1 MESKNRTVW
10 IFVAIV
16 LVAACC
22 CVVLVAAIG
31 MGWLATGPDTLDL
44 GGLHREQLER
54 TFKVSDA
61 PQLNIATFAGEITI
75 RAGADDAIHVTATK
89 RAVNRN
95 NLDRIQLDMSSQG
108 NGVRIEARLPGNRSN
123 SAVDLEIT
131 APTGTRVEL
140 SSGAGDLEVSGLRG
154 PLTVDLGAG
163 VANIRDVSGM
173 LDVDSGAGDI
183 DVRRSTGPVR
193 LFLGAGQ
200 ITYEG
205 NPVGDCR
212 FQTGAGNVDLK
223 LPRELNMRLDL
234 STGIGSIDVDYDVA
248 GSVRSREVQGLV
260 GDGSGGTLDAHSGA
274 GLIRLRPRQ

>member
-10 IFVAIV
+10 IVVAIV

-31 MGWLATGPDTLDL
+31 LGLLAATPDSLDV
-44 GGLHREQLER
+44 GGLYRERLER
-54 TFKVSDA
+54 TFEVSDA
-61 PQLNIATFAGEITI
+61 PRLIIATFAGEITI
-75 RAGADDAIHVTATK
+75 HAGTDDSIHVAATK
-89 RAVNRN
+89 RSMSRG
-95 NLDRIQLDMSSQG
+95 NLDRIQLDMTSQG
-108 NGVRIEARLPGNRSN
+108 NNVQIEARLPGNRGN
-123 SAVDLEIT
+123 SAVDLEIA

-140 SSGAGDLEVSGLRG
+140 RSGAGDLEVSGLGG
-154 PLTVDLGAG
+154 PLTADLGAG
-163 VANIRDVSGM
+163 VASIRDVSGM

-200 ITYEG
+200 IRYEG

-212 FQTGAGNVDLK
+212 FHTGAGNVDLR
-223 LPRELNMRLDL
+223 LPQELNMRLDL

-248 GSVRSREVQGLV
+248 GSVRPREVQGLV

-274 GLIRLRPRQ
+274 GLIRLRPHQ